1 MRVLHVTPSYAP
13 AYGYGGPIQSVER
26 LVAALARLGV
36 EQRVVTTNA
45 DGDRTLD
52 VPRGW
57 TSRNGVPTKYL
68 PRWRAPDIAPSLLPE
83 AFESSRWAD
92 VVHVTGVFCVPSVLG
107 LMAARAA
114 AKPTILSTRG
124 ALQPVAMQTRPDRK
138 QAWLRLFSN
147 IYDDVG
153 VFHATAEH
161 EARAIEETFGA
172 NRRLVIIPNGT
183 EPFTDA
189 EVSALCSDGPLSPPL
204 IGMLGR
210 LHPIKAVDR
219 VLDALDLLQRAGVV
233 ARLQF
238 AGPVQD
244 LAYRDSLLA
253 QADRLGLANR
263 FELLGP
269 LHGMEKLRFYA
280 RCSVLV
286 VASHSENF
294 SNVVVEALNLR
305 TPVVA
310 SLGTPWA
317 ELAEAGCGA
326 WVANQPESLADAIAP
341 FITSPRV
348 RLEAGAAGRHLV
360 QRKYTWPT
368 IARQMAELYDSVGFR
383 AGAGTPA
390 GPTGR
395 CRCRV

>member
-26 LVAALARLGV
+26 LVAALAGLGI

-52 VPRGW
+52 IPRGW
-57 TSRNGVPTKYL
+57 TTRNGVPTKYL

-92 VVHVTGVFCVPSVLG
+92 IVHVTGVFCVPSVLG

-114 AKPTILSTRG
+114 DKPVVLSTRG
-124 ALQPVAMQTRPDRK
+124 ALQPVAMQTRQDRK
-138 QAWLRLFSN
+138 QAWLQLFSHV
-147 IYDDVG
+147 YDDVG
-153 VFHATAEH
+153 LFHATAAH
-161 EARAIEETFGA
+161 EARAIGDTFGA
-172 NRRLVIIPNGT
+172 SRRLVMIPNGT
-183 EPFTDA
+183 VPLTDA
-189 EVSALCSDGPLSPPL
+189 EVGALCSDGPHKPPV

-219 VLDALDLLQRAGVV
+219 VLDALDLLRRAGTV

-269 LHGMEKLRFYA
+269 LYGMEKLRFYA
-280 RCSVLV
+280 RCSVVV

-317 ELAEAGCGA
+317 ELAEVGCGA
-326 WVANQPESLADAIAP
+326 WVANTPESLADAIAP
-341 FITSPRV
+341 FITSSKIRI
-348 RLEAGAAGRHLV
+348 EAGVAGHQLV

-368 IARQMAELYDSVGFR
+368 IARQMAEVYEAEICRSRDPT
-383 AGAGTPA
+383 AA
-390 GPTGR
+390 GPTGCSR
-395 CRCRV
+395 SRV